1 VFFSNDSSRLYVVA
15 QADSTSNLANGWGV
29 EVFDIGSTA
38 TCGVTLASSSL
49 SIASSGG
56 YASVAV
62 TATPD
67 CIYAATTNQPW
78 ISLASGA
85 YGSGK
90 GTHQWIVRPNAQLQS
105 RGGTITING
114 QTFTIQQSAAPLAL
128 PNPAPLSFNVVD
140 SDYSTTLDRIV
151 AVAASPNE
159 LHIYDPAGQTD
170 TVVSLRLTPT
180 CVSVAPDGLHAA
192 VGHDGCVI
200 VPYEL
205 AGQPTANVSVSFN
218 GSVSAQFTQPVAPT
232 APHFFTKSYQAAGQ
246 IAALNS
252 DYSVNS
258 STNPAPA
265 GSVVVLY
272 GTGEGVTSPPGIDG
286 SIVGSNLT
294 QPLANV
300 TVTIGGQPANVLYA
314 GGSPGLIEGLLQIN
328 VRIPAGTP
336 AGNAPVTLV
345 IGTGTAPSGAT
356 IAVGP

>member
-1 VFFSNDSSRLYVVA
+1 MKITHTGAPVSITAITDAANFSRSAVSPGEIVVIYGSNLGPATLTSSTLFQNRLP
-15 QADSTSNLANGWGV
+15 SNLAG
-29 EVFDIGSTA
+29 T
-38 TCGVTLASSSL
+38 
-49 SIASSGG
+49 
-56 YASVAV
+56 SVSFNQ
-62 TATPD
+62 
-67 CIYAATTNQPW
+67 YAAPIIYT
-78 ISLASGA
+78 SAGA
-85 YGSGK
+85 
-90 GTHQWIVRPNAQLQS
+90 V
-105 RGGTITING
+105 
-114 QTFTIQQSAAPLAL
+114 
-128 PNPAPLSFNVVD
+128 
-140 SDYSTTLDRIV
+140 
-151 AVAASPNE
+151 
-159 LHIYDPAGQTD
+159 
-170 TVVSLRLTPT
+170 
-180 CVSVAPDGLHAA
+180 
-192 VGHDGCVI
+192 CVI

-218 GSVSAQFTQPVAPT
+218 GSVSAQFTQPVAPA
-232 APHFFTKSYQAAGQ
+232 APHFFTGSYQAAGQ

-258 STNPAPA
+258 STKPAPA

-328 VRIPAGTP
+328 LRIPAGTP